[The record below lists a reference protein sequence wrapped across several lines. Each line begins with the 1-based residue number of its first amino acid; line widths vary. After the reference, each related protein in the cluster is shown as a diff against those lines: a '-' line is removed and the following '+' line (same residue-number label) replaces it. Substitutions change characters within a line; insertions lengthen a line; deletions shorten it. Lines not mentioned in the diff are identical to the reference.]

1 MTIHK
6 LQFEDFVD
14 DDYSLIALHSVLPNF
29 RLAYFLNK
37 QLQLQLF
44 KNKKNH
50 ILYKNQTE
58 VSFTHFIFEDE
69 KFHLNWKLIENMKE
83 MQVEKKTSS
92 FNLFEQIKDES
103 TRFFLIPE
111 FKKTDYFLKI
121 EGIVD
126 DMQINKWLQKISQI
140 NNIQSAYLVNQ
151 IKLKSKNNLIF

>member
-6 LQFEDFVD
+6 LQLEDFED
-14 DDYSLIALHSVLPNF
+14 DDYSLIAVHSVLPNF

-37 QLQLQLF
+37 QLHLQLF
-44 KNKKNH
+44 KNRTNH

-69 KFHLNWKLIENMKE
+69 KNHLKWKLIENKKE
-83 MQVEKKTSS
+83 MQVEKKANSY
-92 FNLFEQIKDES
+92 NLFEQIKDES

-111 FKKTDYFLKI
+111 LKKIDYLLKI
-121 EGIVD
+121 EGIID
-126 DMQINKWLQKISQI
+126 EIQINQWMQKISQI

-151 IKLKSKNNLIF
+151 NKLKTKNNLIF